1 MLIAAVA
8 FLIGAIFQA
17 VNGPDL
23 DAAGAWPFWFLV
35 GLCAW
40 ALEAVI
46 GDRVG
51 LGRRRG

>member
-23 DAAGAWPFWFLV
+23 DAAAAWPFWFLA